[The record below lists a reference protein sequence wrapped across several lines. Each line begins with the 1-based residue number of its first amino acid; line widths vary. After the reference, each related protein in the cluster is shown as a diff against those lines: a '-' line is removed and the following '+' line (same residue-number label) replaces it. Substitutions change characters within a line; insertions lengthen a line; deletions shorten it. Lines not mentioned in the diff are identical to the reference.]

1 MKIKDGEAFLQLRT
15 MAPCLLLFNGAALL
29 IIIILGIFYGFQLN
43 IFIGLIVGNLLM
55 LMNFIGTGITAEAI
69 VNCKSFKRGQFLGN
83 LSYGIRYIGIFG
95 ILALLLTFGAVNP
108 VSAVV
113 PLFYPKIYYTF
124 FYLRKDEQENS

>member
-1 MKIKDGEAFLQLRT
+1 MKKAALAISELKKMLPYILV
-15 MAPCLLLFNGAALL
+15 FNGAVL
-29 IIIILGIFYGFQLN
+29 IVSVILGIFFGFDWR
-43 IFIGLIVGNLLM
+43 IYSGLLVGNILM
-55 LMNFIGTGITAEAI
+55 TANFLGIGITAEII
-69 VNCKSFKRGQFLGN
+69 VKAKSFKRGQFLGN

-124 FYLRKDEQENS
+124 FYLRKNEEENS